1 MLGGCNAGAVPLAR
15 LVVIEPVAFGLLEQA
30 GEVKPHQQ
38 FMTTREGYFQA
49 FRDAATTHG
58 VGQFAVILSVAPSVG
73 VDLTPIDSR
82 DAAEIERSITAFGQ
96 TRWRPDSGSRFGLAH
111 SS

>member
-1 MLGGCNAGAVPLAR
+1 
-15 LVVIEPVAFGLLEQA
+15 
-30 GEVKPHQQ
+30 
-38 FMTTREGYFQA
+38 MTTREGYFQA

-58 VGQFAVILSVAPSVG
+58 VGQFAVIQSVAPSVG